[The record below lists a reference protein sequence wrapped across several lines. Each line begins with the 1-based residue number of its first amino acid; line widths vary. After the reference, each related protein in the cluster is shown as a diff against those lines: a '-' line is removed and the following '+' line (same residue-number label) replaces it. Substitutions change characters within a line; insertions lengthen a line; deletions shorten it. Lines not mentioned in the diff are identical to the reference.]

1 MRLRSRVAVAS
12 VGLVLVGGTIGGCG
26 GGDSEDE
33 SLSKTEYIT
42 QVDEL
47 CADNNANSAEISAE
61 ISSALDAGDNE
72 AAADLVEE
80 NTEATIAMID
90 EIDELNPPEEDQA
103 TIDELFAISDEQ
115 QALAGDLADTVRAGD
130 QAGTEQVS
138 SELSALSDEF
148 NAIADEYGFV
158 DCGSAGDA

>member
-1 MRLRSRVAVAS
+1 MRLRSRVALAS
-12 VGLVLVGGTIGGCG
+12 VGLVLVGGTIAGCG

-33 SLSKTEYIT
+33 SLSKSEYIS
-42 QVDEL
+42 QADEL
-47 CADNNANSAEISAE
+47 CAENSANSDELSAQ

-80 NTEATIAMID
+80 NTEATVAMID
-90 EIDELNPPEEDQA
+90 EIDEMVPPEEDQE

-115 QALAGDLADTVRAGD
+115 QGLAGDLADSVRAGD
-130 QAGTEQVS
+130 QATTDQIGA
-138 SELSALSDEF
+138 ELDALNDEF